1 MKKGFLCKPIAKKD
15 MESNDD
21 ATKKK
26 SQDENSIGVKN
37 EPRSQSLGAIPK
49 TTVFKPAEPQPPN
62 KQKKRRRTRSRSSF
76 SPSPGRGFFVP
87 GFLEGSKNKSMTLAE
102 LMDASKGLTNMA
114 LAHEIAVDKDFSLQK
129 IQPANEVEKQVKEVM
144 QKVFW
149 DLLTEQLS
157 ADPPEYN
164 QALNLLKEIKAML
177 FSILLPQHEKLK
189 EKIDATLD
197 IEVIQQQIDNDVLDF
212 PGYASYILG
221 VMGMLCAPVRDEQLS
236 KLKDMAGGDVVGLFK
251 GIMELLE
258 VMKLDM
264 ANFTIQQV
272 RPVIVSQSVEY
283 EKKKFQEFLDS
294 QEDGLVNT
302 REWLVRHSPTKE
314 ELDGEP
320 KYHKLLGQRV
330 LNESFTELL
339 EWDEYYPLPETLV
352 MDQKRIFTLRD
363 SVERASVS
371 AAVILLSFSQLN
383 SVIVPMD
390 SQRVKEIIKKHTDIL
405 LEDFYEDSDL
415 LKILPGVALQVV
427 KDVNDYLV
435 EKNKAKLDQNMI
447 TSITQQIE
455 SLEDPNQKI
464 RDLIQKRI
472 VDFCKQIISG
482 TLKNVQVPPGLTVCK
497 DELGAI
503 AGQFIRLVNYNK
515 NVFGEHYN
523 NIIENH
529 CLFKV
534 ED

>member
-1 MKKGFLCKPIAKKD
+1 MGLL
-15 MESNDD
+15 
-21 ATKKK
+21 T
-26 SQDENSIGVKN
+26 QENG
-37 EPRSQSLGAIPK
+37 SLGIA
-49 TTVFKPAEPQPPN
+49 PPRKN
-62 KQKKRRRTRSRSSF
+62 WMGNLSIIN
-76 SPSPGRGFFVP
+76 
-87 GFLEGSKNKSMTLAE
+87 FL
-102 LMDASKGLTNMA
+102 
-114 LAHEIAVDKDFSLQK
+114 
-129 IQPANEVEKQVKEVM
+129 
-144 QKVFW
+144 
-149 DLLTEQLS
+149 
-157 ADPPEYN
+157 
-164 QALNLLKEIKAML
+164 
-177 FSILLPQHEKLK
+177 
-189 EKIDATLD
+189 
-197 IEVIQQQIDNDVLDF
+197 
-212 PGYASYILG
+212 
-221 VMGMLCAPVRDEQLS
+221 
-236 KLKDMAGGDVVGLFK
+236 
-251 GIMELLE
+251 
-258 VMKLDM
+258 
-264 ANFTIQQV
+264 
-272 RPVIVSQSVEY
+272 
-283 EKKKFQEFLDS
+283 
-294 QEDGLVNT
+294 
-302 REWLVRHSPTKE
+302 
-314 ELDGEP
+314 
-320 KYHKLLGQRV
+320 
-330 LNESFTELL
+330 
-339 EWDEYYPLPETLV
+339 
-352 MDQKRIFTLRD
+352 D

-390 SQRVKEIIKKHTDIL
+390 SQRVKETIKKHTDIL

-472 VDFCKQIISG
+472 VDVCKQIISG
-482 TLKNVQVPPGLTVCK
+482 TLKNVQVPPGLTVFK